1 MTPDR
6 PPMRRPDGTPY
17 DPSRFN
23 VRQYEEEYGPGGVPE
38 GYSMAAVTPLQSP
51 TAITVV
57 GLVLVILSGLMVFLA
72 VAAAESEPGV
82 SVYSGIMAV
91 VVLGGAT
98 WAFIIA
104 GRRRRWLRERA
115 EKARGHVHAKKP

>member
-1 MTPDR
+1 MNADR
-6 PPMRRPDGTPY
+6 PPFRRPDGTPY
-17 DPSRFN
+17 DPSRFK

-51 TAITVV
+51 RAIAAV
-57 GLVLVILSGLMVFLA
+57 GVVLVILAGLMVFLA
-72 VAAAESEPGV
+72 VAAVESEPNV

-91 VVLGGAT
+91 LVLGGAT

-115 EKARGHVHAKKP
+115 EKARGQVHTKKS